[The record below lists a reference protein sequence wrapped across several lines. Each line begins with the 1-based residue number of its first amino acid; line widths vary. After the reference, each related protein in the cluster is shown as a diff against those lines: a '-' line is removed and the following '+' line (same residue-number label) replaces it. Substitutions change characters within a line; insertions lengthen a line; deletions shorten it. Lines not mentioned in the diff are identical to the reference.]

1 MELTDREWELLLKRL
16 DKIDGKLENIGTQ
29 VNGVRIWRARVTG
42 ALYIIGLVL
51 LPLIG
56 AFVESFF

>member
-51 LPLIG
+51 IPLIG
-56 AFVESFF
+56 AFVKSLF